1 MVEPIT
7 MALVAGGMTGVNI
20 ATSLWKGKQD
30 LEAAREAG
38 RISEQQ
44 ALELAD
50 AYAKLEAGWEL
61 PPGEAPTLSP
71 VQLELVGKYNPEIAK
86 QVIEQAPQM
95 VPQGGLGRD
104 AQIKVLDKLG
114 AMSVTGTDAISQA
127 AQSEAKFKADAAST
141 LRQQEIL
148 NNYANRGLLNGA
160 TGLSAQLSA
169 AQDAGAQQEL
179 AAQQA
184 AAQAQQRR
192 MDALSQFGN
201 TAGQIRQA
209 DDSASRTNA
218 EIMNMYN
225 QRLANSMN
233 DYNRYRTAQLN
244 DAQKANLAEQQRVS
258 DANKTGL
265 VNTANTNAINNFHAQ
280 NNRIEAKN
288 QLLDK
293 RLQGT
298 KDVLTTKSQGKINYL
313 KDSTAA
319 RTGMVGGV
327 SAAITTGAAQAG
339 AAYSGQ
345 PKQPAGTPTAALGPE
360 PVDPLNPKRTVTV

>member
-7 MALVAGGMTGVNI
+7 MALLAGGMTGVNI

-71 VQLELVGKYNPEIAK
+71 VQLELMGKYNPEIAK
-86 QVIEQAPQM
+86 QTIEQAPQM

-104 AQIKVLDKLG
+104 AQIKALDKLG

-201 TAGQIRQA
+201 TAGQIRQS

-225 QRLANSMN
+225 QRMANSMN

-244 DAQKANLAEQQRVS
+244 DAQKANLAEQQRIS
-258 DANKTGL
+258 DANRTSQ
-265 VNTANTNAINNFHAQ
+265 VNTANTNAVNNFNAQ
-280 NNRIEAKN
+280 NNRIAAGN
-288 QLLDK
+288 QFLDK
-293 RLQGT
+293 KLQGT
-298 KDVLTTKSQGKINYL
+298 KDVLSVKSQGKL
-313 KDSTAA
+313 GQLTAENTA
-319 RTGMVGGV
+319 KTGMVGGIT
-327 SAAITTGAAQAG
+327 AAGTTGIGQAIS
-339 AAYSGQ
+339 AYSGQ
-345 PKQPAGTPTAALGPE
+345 PKTSATETDPT
-360 PVDPLNPKRTVTV
+360 KKKF